1 MNSARLDA
9 AREGRLQYDGQP
21 CRTCGTT
28 LKYTKSGACVQ
39 CAKTKT
45 EAQREKVRQ
54 LLDAAAA
61 RAGA

>member
-1 MNSARLDA
+1 MHPSRMQA
-9 AREGRLQYDGQP
+9 AKAGLLHYDGQP

-45 EAQREKVRQ
+45 EAQREKIREMIRQ
-54 LLDAAAA
+54 A
-61 RAGA
+61 RAEA